1 MAFLFAW
8 RKRKQI
14 LRDFADLSYQLSYM
28 NALIANDVSNAVL
41 LCAID
46 DQDAFEL
53 ICYALANCSTNV
65 AEKYREY
72 LKKLMNFSVA
82 EFREIFSKV
91 IQPVLRIDKHPLGSM
106 LLDEFLR
113 EFDNAA
119 ERDIW
124 WSIPSYLKDKLS

>member
-1 MAFLFAW
+1 MF
-8 RKRKQI
+8 
-14 LRDFADLSYQLSYM
+14 D
-28 NALIANDVSNAVL
+28 
-41 LCAID
+41 
-46 DQDAFEL
+46 
-53 ICYALANCSTNV
+53 NV

-72 LKKLMNFSVA
+72 LKKLMKFSVA

-113 EFDNAA
+113 EFDNAT

-124 WSIPSYLKDKLS
+124 WSIPSYFKG